1 MTTHDVHDDHPHV
14 HGPDCGHA
22 SVQHGDHVDYIHDG
36 CAHYEHEG
44 HWDECADSPHAAHE
58 EHEHEHG
65 PDCGH
70 EAVPHGDHVDYVHDG
85 HRHAAHAGH
94 WDEH

>member
-1 MTTHDVHDDHPHV
+1 MTSHPIHSEHPHV

-22 SVQHGDHVDYIHDG
+22 AVPHGDHVDYIHDG
-36 CAHYEHEG
+36 CAHFEHEG
-44 HWDECADSPHAAHE
+44 HWDECADSPHAAHDD
-58 EHEHEHG
+58 HAHEHG

>member
-58 EHEHEHG
+58 EHGHE
-65 PDCGH
+65 CGH